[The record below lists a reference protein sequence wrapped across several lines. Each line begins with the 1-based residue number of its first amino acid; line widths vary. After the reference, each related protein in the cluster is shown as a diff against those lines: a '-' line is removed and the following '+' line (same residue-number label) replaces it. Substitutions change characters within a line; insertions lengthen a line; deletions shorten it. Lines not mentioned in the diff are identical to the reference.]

1 MPTEAGSSTKSDER
15 EAPGTIVTIALG
27 QVLLSFNVV
36 SLPIALSGLVKSF
49 GVPPTTVAVAIV
61 TYSLAVASF
70 VMLGIKLK

>member
-1 MPTEAGSSTKSDER
+1 MPAEAGSNTRSEER
-15 EAPGTIVTIALG
+15 EAPGTIV
-27 QVLLSFNVV
+27 
-36 SLPIALSGLVKSF
+36 SGLVKSF